1 MRISLTL
8 YGNLRQY
15 FDDRSETKEIEV
27 EPGTTTQELIEKLQI
42 RRGAIWLISVNGEL
56 KEASYTLSPGDDVRF
71 FEPVTG
77 GNPPRGWFQ
86 IAQTNERGG

>member
-1 MRISLTL
+1 MQISLTL
-8 YGNLRQY
+8 HGNLRRY

-27 EPGTTTQELIEKLQI
+27 EPGTTIQELIERLQI

-77 GNPPRGWFQ
+77 GNSPREW
-86 IAQTNERGG
+86 IRMAEINKKGG